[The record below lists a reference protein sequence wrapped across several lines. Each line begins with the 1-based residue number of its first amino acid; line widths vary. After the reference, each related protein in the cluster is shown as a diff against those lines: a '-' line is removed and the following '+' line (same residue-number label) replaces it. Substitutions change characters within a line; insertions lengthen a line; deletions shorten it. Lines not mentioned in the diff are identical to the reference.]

1 MGTNPRYNNNGRRYP
16 QFNGLIMSRIEE
28 KFLETFGEEPDLVA
42 AAPGRVNLIGEHID
56 YSDGFVLPFAIKDRT
71 LVAAR
76 KRNDSTV
83 RIASAQRRNKVVTV
97 DINQVKPG
105 LKGEWERYALGV
117 LWSLGVKSGVDL
129 MIDGHVPLGAGL
141 SSSAAL
147 ECSVATAM
155 NHLFDLGFNL
165 EELARLT
172 QKAENQYVGVPC
184 GIMDQ
189 SVSLM
194 ATQGSALLLDC
205 RDLSTKNIPFDVA
218 SSGLELL
225 IIDTQAHHAL
235 TDGGYAER
243 RASCE
248 SAVAK
253 LGISSLRELTLE
265 KLQESGALLIET
277 EFIRVRHAV
286 TEMKRVLDCVDALSA
301 SDFEK
306 VGKLI
311 NQSHASLRDD
321 YTVSCPEL
329 DTAVEASL
337 LAGALGSRMVGGGFG
352 GSAIALIQASK
363 TTQTVSTV
371 EKAFADRK
379 FKAPRFFTSL
389 PSQGAELLSRR

>member
-1 MGTNPRYNNNGRRYP
+1 
-16 QFNGLIMSRIEE
+16 MSSIEE

-56 YSDGFVLPFAIKDRT
+56 YSEGFVLPFAIKDRT

-76 KRNDSTV
+76 KRDDSIV
-83 RIASAQRRNKVVTV
+83 RIASAQRRNKIITV
-97 DINQVKPG
+97 DINEVKPG

-117 LWSLGVKSGVDL
+117 LWSMGVKSGVDL
-129 MIDGHVPLGAGL
+129 LIDGHVPLGAGL

-155 NHLFDLGFNL
+155 NHLFDMGFSL

-194 ATQGSALLLDC
+194 ATNGFALLLDC
-205 RDLSTKNIPFDVA
+205 RDLSTRNIPFDVA
-218 SSGLELL
+218 SHGLELL

-248 SAVAK
+248 SVAAK
-253 LGISSLRELTLE
+253 LGVKSMRELTKDQLDSSRD
-265 KLQESGALLIET
+265 KLSESEY
-277 EFIRVRHAV
+277 IRARHAF
-286 TEMKRVLDCVDALSA
+286 TEMKRVLDCVEALA
-301 SDFEK
+301 SEDFAQ
-306 VGKLI
+306 VGQLL
-311 NQSHASLRDD
+311 NQSHNSLRDD

-337 LAGALGSRMVGGGFG
+337 AAGALGARMVGGGFG

-363 TTQTVSTV
+363 TSQTISAV
-371 EKAFADRK
+371 EKAFADKK

-389 PSQGAELLSRR
+389 PSQGAELLSRG

>member
-1 MGTNPRYNNNGRRYP
+1 
-16 QFNGLIMSRIEE
+16 MSSIEE

-56 YSDGFVLPFAIKDRT
+56 YSEGFVLPFAIKDRT
-71 LVAAR
+71 MVAAR
-76 KRNDSTV
+76 KRDDSTV
-83 RIASAQRRNKVVTV
+83 RVASAQRRNKIVTV
-97 DINQVKPG
+97 DISDVKPG

-117 LWSLGVKSGVDL
+117 LWSMGVTTGVDL
-129 MIDGHVPLGAGL
+129 LIDGHVPLGAGL

-155 NHLFDLGFNL
+155 NHLFDMGFNL

-194 ATQGSALLLDC
+194 ATNGFALLLDC
-205 RDLSTKNIPFDVA
+205 RDLSTRNIPFDVA
-218 SSGLELL
+218 SHGLELL

-248 SAVAK
+248 SVAAK
-253 LGISSLRELTLE
+253 LHVKSMRELTITQLD
-265 KLQESGALLIET
+265 SSRDLLSET
-277 EFIRVRHAV
+277 EYIRARHAI
-286 TEMKRVLDCVDALSA
+286 TEMKRVLDCVKALS
-301 SDFEK
+301 SGDFVK
-306 VGKLI
+306 VGQLL
-311 NQSHASLRDD
+311 NQSHLSLRDD
-321 YTVSCPEL
+321 YNVSCPEL
-329 DTAVEASL
+329 NTAVEASL
-337 LAGALGSRMVGGGFG
+337 VAGALGSRMVGGGFG

-363 TTQTVSTV
+363 TSETIGVV
-371 EKAFADRK
+371 EKAFADKK

>member
-1 MGTNPRYNNNGRRYP
+1 
-16 QFNGLIMSRIEE
+16 MSQIEK

-83 RIASAQRRNKVVTV
+83 RIASAQRRNKIVTV
-97 DINQVKPG
+97 DIKQVRPG

-117 LWSLGVKSGVDL
+117 LWALGVKEGVDL
-129 MIDGHVPLGAGL
+129 LIDGHVPLGAGL

-147 ECSVATAM
+147 ECSVATAV

-205 RDLSTKNIPFDVA
+205 RDLSSKNIPFDVA

-253 LGISSLRELTLE
+253 LGITSLRDLTLQQLE
-265 KLQESGALLIET
+265 NSRGLLTET
-277 EFIRVRHAV
+277 EFLRARHAV
-286 TEMKRVLDCVDALSA
+286 TEMKRVLDCVQALSE
-301 SDFEK
+301 SNFEL
-306 VGKLI
+306 VGELI

-329 DTAVEASL
+329 DTAVDAAL
-337 LAGALGSRMVGGGFG
+337 AAGALGSRMVGGGFG

-363 TTQTVSTV
+363 TTETIKAI
-371 EKAFADRK
+371 EKAFSIK
-379 FKAPRFFTSL
+379 GFKAPRFFTSL

>member
-1 MGTNPRYNNNGRRYP
+1 
-16 QFNGLIMSRIEE
+16 MSSIEE
-28 KFLETFGEEPDLVA
+28 KFLETFGDEPDLVA

-56 YSDGFVLPFAIKDRT
+56 YSEGFVLPFAIKDRT

-76 KRNDSTV
+76 KRDDSIV
-83 RIASAQRRNKVVTV
+83 RVASAQRRNKIITV
-97 DINQVKPG
+97 DINEVKPG

-117 LWSLGVKSGVDL
+117 LWSMGVKSGVDL
-129 MIDGHVPLGAGL
+129 LIDGHVPLGAGL

-155 NHLFDLGFNL
+155 NHLFDMGFSL

-194 ATQGSALLLDC
+194 ATNGFALLLDC
-205 RDLSTKNIPFDVA
+205 RDLSTRNIPFDVE
-218 SSGLELL
+218 SHGLELL

-248 SAVAK
+248 SVAAK
-253 LGISSLRELTLE
+253 LGVKSMRELTIEQLDSSRD
-265 KLQESGALLIET
+265 KLSESEY
-277 EFIRVRHAV
+277 IRARHAV
-286 TEMKRVLDCVDALSA
+286 TEMKRVLDCVEALA
-301 SDFEK
+301 REDFTQ
-306 VGKLI
+306 VGQLL
-311 NQSHASLRDD
+311 NQSHNSLRDD

-337 LAGALGSRMVGGGFG
+337 AAGALGARMVGGGFG

-363 TTQTVSTV
+363 TSQTISAV
-371 EKAFADRK
+371 EKAFADKK

-389 PSQGAELLSRR
+389 PSQGAELLSRG

>member
-1 MGTNPRYNNNGRRYP
+1 
-16 QFNGLIMSRIEE
+16 MSQIEK
-28 KFLETFGEEPDLVA
+28 KFLETFGVEPDLVA

-76 KRNDSTV
+76 KRGDSTV
-83 RIASAQRRNKVVTV
+83 RIASAQRRNKIVTV
-97 DINQVKPG
+97 DISKVKPG

-117 LWSLGVKSGVDL
+117 LWALGVKEGVDL
-129 MIDGHVPLGAGL
+129 LIDGHVPLGAGL

-155 NHLFDLGFNL
+155 NHLFDLGFSL

-205 RDLSTKNIPFDVA
+205 RDLTTKNIPFDVA
-218 SSGLELL
+218 SRGLELL

-248 SAVAK
+248 SVVAK
-253 LGISSLRELTLE
+253 LGITSLRELTMEHLE
-265 KLQESGALLIET
+265 KSRGLLTDT
-277 EFIRVRHAV
+277 EFVRARHAV
-286 TEMKRVLDCVDALSA
+286 TEMKRVLDCVQALGESN
-301 SDFEK
+301 FEL
-306 VGKLI
+306 VGQLI

-329 DTAVEASL
+329 DTAVDAAL
-337 LAGALGSRMVGGGFG
+337 AAGALGSRMVGGGFG
-352 GSAIALIQASK
+352 GSAIALIQAGK
-363 TTQTVSTV
+363 TTETIKAI
-371 EKAFADRK
+371 EKAFSHK
-379 FKAPRFFTSL
+379 GFKAPRFFTSL
-389 PSQGAELLSRR
+389 PSQGAELISRR

>member
-1 MGTNPRYNNNGRRYP
+1 
-16 QFNGLIMSRIEE
+16 MSSIEE

-56 YSDGFVLPFAIKDRT
+56 YSEGFVLPFAIKDRT

-76 KRNDSTV
+76 KRDDSTV
-83 RIASAQRRNKVVTV
+83 RIASAQRRSKIVTV
-97 DINQVKPG
+97 DISEVRPG

-117 LWSLGVKSGVDL
+117 LWSMGVKSGVDL
-129 MIDGHVPLGAGL
+129 LIDGHAPLGAGL

-155 NHLFDLGFNL
+155 NHLFDMGFNL

-194 ATQGSALLLDC
+194 ASRGFALLLDC
-205 RDLSTKNIPFDVA
+205 RDLSTRNIPFDVA
-218 SSGLELL
+218 SHGLELL

-248 SAVAK
+248 AVAAK
-253 LGISSLRELTLE
+253 LSVKSMRELTMAQLDSARAT
-265 KLQESGALLIET
+265 LSET
-277 EFIRVRHAV
+277 EYIRARHAI
-286 TEMKRVLDCVDALSA
+286 TEMKRVLDCVDALGSG
-301 SDFEK
+301 DFVK
-306 VGKLI
+306 VGQLI
-311 NQSHASLRDD
+311 NESHRSLRDD

-337 LAGALGSRMVGGGFG
+337 AAGALGSRMVGGGFG
-352 GSAIALIQASK
+352 GSAIALIEAAK
-363 TTQTVSTV
+363 TSQTISAI
-371 EKAFADRK
+371 EKAFADKK

-389 PSQGAELLSRR
+389 PSQGAELLSRG

>member
-1 MGTNPRYNNNGRRYP
+1 
-16 QFNGLIMSRIEE
+16 MSSIEE

-56 YSDGFVLPFAIKDRT
+56 YSEGFVLPFAIKDRT

-76 KRNDSTV
+76 KRDDSTV
-83 RIASAQRRNKVVTV
+83 RVASAQRRNKIVTV
-97 DINQVKPG
+97 DIKDVKPG

-117 LWSLGVKSGVDL
+117 LWSMSVKSGVDL
-129 MIDGHVPLGAGL
+129 LIDGHVPLGAGL

-155 NHLFDLGFNL
+155 NHLFDMGFNL

-194 ATQGSALLLDC
+194 ATNGFALLLDC
-205 RDLSTKNIPFDVA
+205 RDLSTRNIRFDVA
-218 SSGLELL
+218 SHGLELL

-243 RASCE
+243 RESCE
-248 SAVAK
+248 SVAATLHVK
-253 LGISSLRELTLE
+253 SMRELTIAQLDA
-265 KLQESGALLIET
+265 SRDLLSET
-277 EFIRVRHAV
+277 EYIRARHAI
-286 TEMKRVLDCVDALSA
+286 TEMKRVLDCVEALS
-301 SDFEK
+301 SGDFVK
-306 VGKLI
+306 VGQLL
-311 NQSHASLRDD
+311 NQSHLSLRDD
-321 YTVSCPEL
+321 YNVSCPEL
-329 DTAVEASL
+329 NTAVEASL
-337 LAGALGSRMVGGGFG
+337 MAGALGSRMVGGGFG

-363 TTQTVSTV
+363 TSETIGVV
-371 EKAFADRK
+371 EKAFADKK

>member
-1 MGTNPRYNNNGRRYP
+1 
-16 QFNGLIMSRIEE
+16 MSSIEE

-56 YSDGFVLPFAIKDRT
+56 YSEGFVLPFAIKDRT
-71 LVAAR
+71 MVAAR
-76 KRNDSTV
+76 KRDDSTV
-83 RIASAQRRNKVVTV
+83 RIASAQRRSKIVTV
-97 DINQVKPG
+97 DISEVRPG

-117 LWSLGVKSGVDL
+117 LWSMGVKSGVDL
-129 MIDGHVPLGAGL
+129 LIDGHVPLGAGL

-155 NHLFDLGFNL
+155 NHLFDMGFNL

-194 ATQGSALLLDC
+194 ASRGFALLLDC
-205 RDLSTKNIPFDVA
+205 RDLSTRNIPFDVA
-218 SSGLELL
+218 SHGLELL

-248 SAVAK
+248 AVAAK
-253 LGISSLRELTLE
+253 LSVKSMRELTMAQLDSARAT
-265 KLQESGALLIET
+265 LSET
-277 EFIRVRHAV
+277 EYIRARHAI
-286 TEMKRVLDCVDALSA
+286 TEMKRVLDCVDALGSG
-301 SDFEK
+301 DFVR
-306 VGKLI
+306 VGQLI
-311 NQSHASLRDD
+311 NESHRSLRDD

-337 LAGALGSRMVGGGFG
+337 AAGAMGSRMVGGGFG
-352 GSAIALIQASK
+352 GSAIALIEAAK
-363 TTQTVSTV
+363 TSQTISAI
-371 EKAFADRK
+371 EKAFADKK

-389 PSQGAELLSRR
+389 PSQGAELLSRG

>member
-1 MGTNPRYNNNGRRYP
+1 
-16 QFNGLIMSRIEE
+16 MSSIEE
-28 KFLETFGEEPDLVA
+28 KFLETFGHEPDLVA

-71 LVAAR
+71 LVATR
-76 KRNDSTV
+76 MRDDSTV
-83 RIASAQRRNKVVTV
+83 RIASAQRRNKIVTV
-97 DINQVKPG
+97 DIKDVKPG

-117 LWSLGVKSGVDL
+117 LWSMGVGHGVDL
-129 MIDGHVPLGAGL
+129 LIDGHVPLGAGL

-155 NHLFDLGFNL
+155 NHLFDMGYNL

-194 ATQGSALLLDC
+194 ATRGSALLLDC
-205 RDLSTKNIPFDVA
+205 RDLSTRNIPFDVA

-253 LGISSLRELTLE
+253 LGITSLRGLSIEQLEASRSFLT
-265 KLQESGALLIET
+265 ET

-301 SDFEK
+301 SNFQK
-306 VGKLI
+306 VGELI
-311 NQSHASLRDD
+311 NQSHVSLRDD

-329 DTAVEASL
+329 DTAVDGAL
-337 LAGALGSRMVGGGFG
+337 AAGALGSRMVGGGFG

-363 TTQTVSTV
+363 TSETIKAI
-371 EKAFADRK
+371 EKAFSDK
-379 FKAPRFFTSL
+379 GFKAPRFFTSL
-389 PSQGAELLSRR
+389 PSQGAEVISRR

>member
-1 MGTNPRYNNNGRRYP
+1 
-16 QFNGLIMSRIEE
+16 MSSIEE
-28 KFLETFGEEPDLVA
+28 KFLETFGEEPDLIA

-56 YSDGFVLPFAIKDRT
+56 YSEGFVLPFAIKDRT
-71 LVAAR
+71 MAAIR
-76 KRNDSTV
+76 KRDDSTV

-97 DINQVKPG
+97 DINNVKPG

-117 LWSLGVKSGVDL
+117 LWSMGVKTGVDL

-147 ECSVATAM
+147 ECSVATAV
-155 NHLFDLGFNL
+155 NHLFDMGFSL
-165 EELARLT
+165 EDLARLT

-194 ATQGSALLLDC
+194 ATTGSALLLDC
-205 RDLSTKNIPFDVA
+205 RDLSTRNIPFDVA

-248 SAVAK
+248 SVAAK
-253 LGISSLRELTLE
+253 LGIKSMRELSMTQLDSAR
-265 KLQESGALLIET
+265 ESLTQVEYVRA
-277 EFIRVRHAV
+277 RHAV
-286 TEMKRVLDCVDALSA
+286 SEMQRVLDCVEALSA
-301 SDFEK
+301 SDFVK
-306 VGKLI
+306 VGELI
-311 NQSHASLRDD
+311 NQSHVSLRDD

-329 DTAVEASL
+329 DTAVDAAL
-337 LAGALGSRMVGGGFG
+337 AAGALGSRMVGGGFG
-352 GSAIALIQASK
+352 GSAIALIEASK
-363 TTQTVSTV
+363 TEETIKAV
-371 EKAFADRK
+371 EKAFSDKK

-389 PSQGAELLSRR
+389 PSQGAEVFSRH

>member
-1 MGTNPRYNNNGRRYP
+1 
-16 QFNGLIMSRIEE
+16 MSQIEK
-28 KFLETFGEEPDLVA
+28 KFLETFGAEPDLVA

-76 KRNDSTV
+76 KRGDSTV
-83 RIASAQRRNKVVTV
+83 RIASAQRRNKIVTV
-97 DINQVKPG
+97 DISKVKPG

-117 LWSLGVKSGVDL
+117 LWVLGVKEGVDL
-129 MIDGHVPLGAGL
+129 LIDGHVPLGAGL

-205 RDLSTKNIPFDVA
+205 SDLTTKNIPFDVA

-248 SAVAK
+248 SVVAK
-253 LGISSLRELTLE
+253 LGISSLRELSMEQLE
-265 KLQESGALLIET
+265 NSRGLLTET
-277 EFIRVRHAV
+277 EFVRARHAV
-286 TEMKRVLDCVDALSA
+286 TEMKRVLECVEALSN
-301 SDFEK
+301 SDFAK
-306 VGKLI
+306 VGQLI
-311 NQSHASLRDD
+311 NQSHTSLRDD

-329 DTAVEASL
+329 DTAVEAAL
-337 LAGALGSRMVGGGFG
+337 AAGALGSRMVGGGFG

-363 TTQTVSTV
+363 TTETIKSV
-371 EKAFADRK
+371 EKAFSSK
-379 FKAPRFFTSL
+379 GFKAPRFFTSL

>member
-1 MGTNPRYNNNGRRYP
+1 
-16 QFNGLIMSRIEE
+16 MSSIEE

-56 YSDGFVLPFAIKDRT
+56 YSEGFVLPFAIKDRT
-71 LVAAR
+71 MVAAR
-76 KRNDSTV
+76 KRDDSTV
-83 RIASAQRRNKVVTV
+83 RVASAQRRNKIVTV
-97 DINQVKPG
+97 DIADVKPG

-117 LWSLGVKSGVDL
+117 LWSMGVTSGVDL

-155 NHLFDLGFNL
+155 NHLFDMGFNL

-194 ATQGSALLLDC
+194 ATNGFALLLDC
-205 RDLSTKNIPFDVA
+205 RDLSTRNIPFDVA
-218 SSGLELL
+218 SHGLELL

-248 SAVAK
+248 SVAAILHVK
-253 LGISSLRELTLE
+253 SMRELTITQLD
-265 KLQESGALLIET
+265 SSRDLLSET
-277 EFIRVRHAV
+277 EYIRARHAI
-286 TEMKRVLDCVDALSA
+286 TEMKRVLDCVKALS
-301 SDFEK
+301 SGDFVK
-306 VGKLI
+306 VGQLL
-311 NQSHASLRDD
+311 NQSHLSLRDD
-321 YTVSCPEL
+321 YNVSCPEL
-329 DTAVEASL
+329 NAAVEASL
-337 LAGALGSRMVGGGFG
+337 VAGALGSRMVGGGFG

-363 TTQTVSTV
+363 TSETIGVV
-371 EKAFADRK
+371 EKAFADKK

>member
-1 MGTNPRYNNNGRRYP
+1 
-16 QFNGLIMSRIEE
+16 MSQIEK
-28 KFLETFGEEPDLVA
+28 KFLETFGAEPDLVA

-76 KRNDSTV
+76 KRGDSTV
-83 RIASAQRRNKVVTV
+83 RIASAQRRNKIVTV
-97 DINQVKPG
+97 DISTVKPG

-117 LWSLGVKSGVDL
+117 LWALGVKEGVDL
-129 MIDGHVPLGAGL
+129 LIDGHVPLGAGL

-205 RDLSTKNIPFDVA
+205 RDLTTKNIPFDVA

-248 SAVAK
+248 SVVAK
-253 LGISSLRELTLE
+253 LGITSLRELSMEQLE
-265 KLQESGALLIET
+265 NSRGLLTET
-277 EFIRVRHAV
+277 EFVRARHAV
-286 TEMKRVLDCVDALSA
+286 TEMKRVLECVEALSN

-306 VGKLI
+306 VGQLI

-329 DTAVEASL
+329 DTAVEAAL
-337 LAGALGSRMVGGGFG
+337 AAGALGSRMVGGGFG

-363 TTQTVSTV
+363 TTETIKAV
-371 EKAFADRK
+371 EKAFSSK
-379 FKAPRFFTSL
+379 GFKAPRFFTSL

>member
-1 MGTNPRYNNNGRRYP
+1 
-16 QFNGLIMSRIEE
+16 MSQIEK
-28 KFLETFGEEPDLVA
+28 KFLETFGAEPDLVA

-76 KRNDSTV
+76 KRGDSTV
-83 RIASAQRRNKVVTV
+83 RIASAQRRNKIVTV
-97 DINQVKPG
+97 DISTVKPG

-117 LWSLGVKSGVDL
+117 LWALGVKEGVDL
-129 MIDGHVPLGAGL
+129 LIDGHVPLGAGL

-205 RDLSTKNIPFDVA
+205 RDLTTKNIPFDVA

-248 SAVAK
+248 SVVAK
-253 LGISSLRELTLE
+253 LGISSLRELSMEQLE
-265 KLQESGALLIET
+265 NSRGLLTET
-277 EFIRVRHAV
+277 EFVRARHAV
-286 TEMKRVLDCVDALSA
+286 TEMKRVLESVEALSN
-301 SDFEK
+301 SDFER
-306 VGKLI
+306 VGQLI
-311 NQSHASLRDD
+311 NQSHISLRDD

-329 DTAVEASL
+329 DTAVEAAL
-337 LAGALGSRMVGGGFG
+337 AAGALGSRMVGGGFG

-363 TTQTVSTV
+363 TTETIKTV
-371 EKAFADRK
+371 EKAFSSK
-379 FKAPRFFTSL
+379 GFKAPRFFTSL